1 MEIVIA
7 IVVAVVSIA
16 IGFVAGFVIRKH
28 VAEKAIGS
36 AESEAGRIIED
47 AKKQAETKRK
57 EGVIEAK
64 EEALRIK
71 NEAEAELKERRNEVS
86 RLERRAIQKEENL
99 DKKLESLEKKENT
112 LEKKLRDNDA
122 LREEIERLRQSQ
134 VDELQR
140 VSGMT
145 VEDARATLL
154 ERVETDARHEMA
166 QKLSEIEQQYKE
178 TADEKAKNIVTL
190 AIQRCAADSVSEAT
204 VSVVDLPNDEMKGRI
219 IGREGRNIRALEAA
233 TGIEIIVDDTPE
245 AIILSG
251 FDPVRREIARL
262 ALHQLVT
269 DGRIHPARIE
279 EVVAKV
285 QKQIE
290 EEIVEVGKRTTIDLG
305 IHGLHPELI
314 RMIGKMKYRSSY
326 GQNLLQHAR
335 ETANLAGIMAAE
347 LGLNPKT
354 ARRAGL
360 LHDIG
365 KVPDDEPE
373 LPHAII
379 GMKLA
384 EKFKEK
390 PEVCN
395 AIGAHH
401 DEVEMTS
408 LIAPII
414 QVCDAI
420 SGARPGARREVVESY
435 IKRLKEME
443 DIALSYPG
451 VVKTYAIQAGRELR
465 VIVGADKLSDQESE
479 GLSHD
484 IAKKIQDEMT
494 YPGQVKITVIRET
507 RAVSYAK

>member
-190 AIQRCAADSVSEAT
+190 AIQRCAADSRLGS
-204 VSVVDLPNDEMKGRI
+204 DGFGRPI
-219 IGREGRNIRALEAA
+219 C
-233 TGIEIIVDDTPE
+233 
-245 AIILSG
+245 
-251 FDPVRREIARL
+251 
-262 ALHQLVT
+262 
-269 DGRIHPARIE
+269 
-279 EVVAKV
+279 
-285 QKQIE
+285 
-290 EEIVEVGKRTTIDLG
+290 RTT
-305 IHGLHPELI
+305 
-314 RMIGKMKYRSSY
+314 R
-326 GQNLLQHAR
+326 
-335 ETANLAGIMAAE
+335 
-347 LGLNPKT
+347 
-354 ARRAGL
+354 
-360 LHDIG
+360 
-365 KVPDDEPE
+365 
-373 LPHAII
+373 
-379 GMKLA
+379 
-384 EKFKEK
+384 
-390 PEVCN
+390 
-395 AIGAHH
+395 
-401 DEVEMTS
+401 
-408 LIAPII
+408 
-414 QVCDAI
+414 
-420 SGARPGARREVVESY
+420 
-435 IKRLKEME
+435 
-443 DIALSYPG
+443 
-451 VVKTYAIQAGRELR
+451 
-465 VIVGADKLSDQESE
+465 
-479 GLSHD
+479 
-484 IAKKIQDEMT
+484 
-494 YPGQVKITVIRET
+494 
-507 RAVSYAK
+507 

>member
-1 MEIVIA
+1 MNESPSPTISTVRGVLLGTLDQYAPDRPDQVWRLYNEASLPIDCLIPSAELLHSLLSQPLTTLSLQLAGWFGDSDAKTSPLPVLAAAWADDRPDHSLYHLPLDICPVEGTYMGILELIETIDTPPLYRMLWRVFREREIV
-7 IVVAVVSIA
+7 
-16 IGFVAGFVIRKH
+16 
-28 VAEKAIGS
+28 
-36 AESEAGRIIED
+36 
-47 AKKQAETKRK
+47 
-57 EGVIEAK
+57 
-64 EEALRIK
+64 
-71 NEAEAELKERRNEVS
+71 
-86 RLERRAIQKEENL
+86 
-99 DKKLESLEKKENT
+99 
-112 LEKKLRDNDA
+112 
-122 LREEIERLRQSQ
+122 
-134 VDELQR
+134 
-140 VSGMT
+140 
-145 VEDARATLL
+145 ARYWTMPAS
-154 ERVETDARHEMA
+154 ARHHHA
-166 QKLSEIEQQYKE
+166 FPGG
-178 TADEKAKNIVTL
+178 L
-190 AIQRCAADSVSEAT
+190 ATHS
-204 VSVVDLPNDEMKGRI
+204 
-219 IGREGRNIRALEAA
+219 REVAL
-233 TGIEIIVDDTPE
+233 D
-245 AIILSG
+245 
-251 FDPVRREIARL
+251 
-262 ALHQLVT
+262 
-269 DGRIHPARIE
+269 
-279 EVVAKV
+279 
-285 QKQIE
+285 
-290 EEIVEVGKRTTIDLG
+290 
-305 IHGLHPELI
+305 
-314 RMIGKMKYRSSY
+314 
-326 GQNLLQHAR
+326 
-335 ETANLAGIMAAE
+335 LAGQAAVGPHERE
-347 LGLNPKT
+347 LCI
-354 ARRAGL
+354 AAGL

-465 VIVGADKLSDQESE
+465 VIVGADKLTDQESE